1 MSARAAL
8 RRSRQACW
16 RCQSTLPIAN
26 SKVNANNAYIHIPNE
41 AAKPRSQ
48 TKDDGLLA
56 GWPTSIKANLCTADG
71 LPTSCASKMLEDYV
85 SPFEATAI
93 GLLRSQ
99 GADIVGKTN
108 CDEFGMGSANVHSA
122 FGAVLNPNDTQSV
135 AGGSSGGAA
144 ASVAEGSARI
154 ALGSDTGG
162 SVRLPAAY
170 CGVYGLKPSYGLISR
185 WGLVSYADSLDTVG
199 LLARSVDDIDL
210 AFSVINAFDEQDPTA
225 IDDDVRQEA
234 VIAMNET
241 VALTSGDDARPL
253 EGLRVGIP
261 HEYFPKELAH
271 RTLGPLRE
279 TLRSM
284 QRAGATLV
292 PVNLPRTEV
301 ALSAYYVIAS
311 AEASSN
317 LARYDGIRY
326 GHRSNDDTGSEAP
339 LDFHSHISRNRSSG
353 FGPEVKRRIL
363 LGTYALTAD
372 AFDNYFLQAQRVR
385 QLVRDDFDG
394 VLRVRNVLR
403 KQSSSTREDGVD
415 ILVHPATVDT
425 APRVD
430 EQQKE
435 IDGQQQQ
442 RQAQMAY
449 VQDVL
454 TVPSSLAG
462 LPSLSIPAGKA
473 QDNGL
478 PVGVALTAQWGC
490 EKLLF
495 HVARSLTQ

>member
-1 MSARAAL
+1 MGASGVGRSSRPAPPGRSRVLERKGGSCDEAGTGIVSDTSVRSAKTILTRKRERRRSDRPLKLSLVEVETMDARAVRRKKASFSVLARLHASTVQYILALHSEGWHRAMSARAAL
-8 RRSRQACW
+8 RRSRQACR
-16 RCQSTLPIAN
+16 RCQSTLAIAN
-26 SKVNANNAYIHIPNE
+26 SKVNANNAYIHIPNK

-85 SPFEATAI
+85 SPFEATAV

-122 FGAVLNPNDTQSV
+122 FGAVLNPNDARSV

-170 CGVYGLKPSYGLISR
+170 CGVYGLKASYGLISR

-210 AFSVINAFDEQDPTA
+210 AFSIVNTFDEQDPTA
-225 IDDDVRQEA
+225 IDDDVRQGA
-234 VIAMNET
+234 VAALNESA
-241 VALTSGDDARPL
+241 ALTSNGDTRPL

-292 PVNLPRTEV
+292 PVSLPRTEV

-326 GHRSNDDTGSEAP
+326 GEGR
-339 LDFHSHISRNRSSG
+339 LM
-353 FGPEVKRRIL
+353 
-363 LGTYALTAD
+363 
-372 AFDNYFLQAQRVR
+372 
-385 QLVRDDFDG
+385 
-394 VLRVRNVLR
+394 
-403 KQSSSTREDGVD
+403 
-415 ILVHPATVDT
+415 T
-425 APRVD
+425 AP
-430 EQQKE
+430 
-435 IDGQQQQ
+435 
-442 RQAQMAY
+442 MPLLM
-449 VQDVL
+449 L
-454 TVPSSLAG
+454 TS
-462 LPSLSIPAGKA
+462 
-473 QDNGL
+473 
-478 PVGVALTAQWGC
+478 
-490 EKLLF
+490 
-495 HVARSLTQ
+495 